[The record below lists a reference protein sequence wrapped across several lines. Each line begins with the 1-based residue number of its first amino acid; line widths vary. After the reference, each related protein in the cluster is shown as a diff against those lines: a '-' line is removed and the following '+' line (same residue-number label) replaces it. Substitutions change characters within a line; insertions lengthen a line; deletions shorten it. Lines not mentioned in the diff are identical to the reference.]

1 MAKRLWNWY
10 NKHLDANPFR
20 TKAVMCLV
28 LSGTAD
34 VCAQSIAHYRY
45 RGLNGH
51 GHHAPPVPPA
61 KTAAVAAVA
70 AAGDPAVVRSNPKWL
85 NLPEIDL
92 RRQASI
98 WTYALCYQA
107 PFGHWWY
114 GFLDRQSM
122 RLPRMWVVPFKVVLD
137 QTVDATVAT
146 TLYMSF
152 VPWAEGRAD
161 PSWIYHKLRL
171 DFVPTYL
178 VDCSFWPIMMGLN
191 FKFVPLKHQLLFANV
206 CVFAWSTFISL
217 VCHDDSFLRQLD
229 DYNPFATEK
238 TIAED
243 MSFLR
248 NYNTHRGDDST
259 STSDGPREEIKPS
272 PDP

>member
-1 MAKRLWNWY
+1 MAKRLWKWY
-10 NKHLDANPFR
+10 NKHLDTNPFR
-20 TKAVMCLV
+20 SKAVMCLV
-28 LSGTAD
+28 MSGTAD
-34 VCAQSIAHYRY
+34 ICAQSIGHYRGH
-45 RGLNGH
+45 RSNG
-51 GHHAPPVPPA
+51 APTPPA
-61 KTAAVAAVA
+61 AVLATDVPKAAT
-70 AAGDPAVVRSNPKWL
+70 GDLDVTRPKWL
-85 NLPEIDL
+85 DLPDIDL

-114 GFLDRQSM
+114 EFLDRQSM
-122 RLPRMWVVPFKVVLD
+122 RLPKIWVVPFKVLLD
-137 QTVDATVAT
+137 QTVDATIAT
-146 TLYMSF
+146 SLYMSF

-161 PSWIYHKLRL
+161 PSWIHHKLRL

-178 VDCSFWPIMMGLN
+178 IDCSFWPIMMGLN

-229 DYNPFATEK
+229 DLNPFATEE
-238 TIAED
+238 TIRED
-243 MSFLR
+243 IAFLR
-248 NYNTHRGDDST
+248 AYNTHLGDDST
-259 STSDGPREEIKPS
+259 SPGPVGQPS